1 MIGVECVLVL
11 VLVFIDIMNDKE
23 KIKVALKSLNGLKKN
38 IELWKEGVES
48 GYTQY
53 SKREYVEAVLDTTL
67 YHFSN
72 IKKTLES

>member
-1 MIGVECVLVL
+1 MCVGSGAGLP
-11 VLVFIDIMNDKE
+11 DIMNDKE
-23 KIKVALKSLNGLKKN
+23 KIKVALKELDGLKKN